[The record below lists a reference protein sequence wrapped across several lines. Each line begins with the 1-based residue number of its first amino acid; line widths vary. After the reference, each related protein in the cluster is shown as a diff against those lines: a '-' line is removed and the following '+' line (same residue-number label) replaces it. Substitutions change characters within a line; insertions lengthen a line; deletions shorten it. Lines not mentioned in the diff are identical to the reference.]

1 MNESQTKFNKNR
13 NEIPGRKHTHY
24 DIYSDSKDNENSIF
38 GKKTLDSDHIKDCI
52 YGVNMD
58 GSKFFINEMKEKKYA
73 KNIQKPLGK
82 SYQRNYNLPEEINSD
97 NFKFGI
103 QSKVCMK

>member
-1 MNESQTKFNKNR
+1 MNESQKKFNKIR
-13 NEIPGRKHTHY
+13 NETNGKKHINY
-24 DIYSDSKDNENSIF
+24 GIYANSKDYENSIF
-38 GKKTLDSDHIKDCI
+38 GKKTFDSDHIKDCI

-58 GSKFFINEMKEKKYA
+58 GSKYFINEMKEKKYA

-82 SYQRNYNLPEEINSD
+82 SYQRNYNLPEEIYSN

-103 QSKVCMK
+103 QSKVCM